1 MSRVWPC
8 VVRVSTTLATSKTPT
23 LEGELQVGYGHWMYL
38 DKDFNRAAFAAAA
51 EDVRTLIRR
60 VEISLA
66 GPWGK
71 PNTLPIVEHDR
82 IGFNGV
88 NRTCACSGYHLQ
100 DTAPCPPDSY
110 SGGAYLNE
118 ACGSFRMDFRSGTPL
133 ESMYHS
139 NAWWFDFT
147 TRRRPYDKMVMLAM
161 IALKHHLG
169 NSVEMGSKGRWD
181 IEWGAGY
188 DGLLGRQAQR
198 RPKGAVEIYEHV
210 FPERAPVQN
219 VLNKEGEGA

>member
-1 MSRVWPC
+1 M
-8 VVRVSTTLATSKTPT
+8 
-23 LEGELQVGYGHWMYL
+23 
-38 DKDFNRAAFAAAA
+38 
-51 EDVRTLIRR
+51 
-60 VEISLA
+60 EISLA

-71 PNTLPIVEHDR
+71 PNTLPIAEHDR
-82 IGFNGV
+82 IGFNGID
-88 NRTCACSGYHLQ
+88 RTCACSGYDLQ
-100 DTAPCPPDSY
+100 NTAPCPPDCY

-181 IEWGAGY
+181 IEWERATMGCSVGKLN
-188 DGLLGRQAQR
+188 DDRKGLLRSMSMC
-198 RPKGAVEIYEHV
+198 
-210 FPERAPVQN
+210 FPSALRCRMS
-219 VLNKEGEGA
+219 